1 MQFCNVSSIQ
11 FIIMKIKNV
20 EKSSTVD
27 YPPYI
32 SAVVFLSGCNFRCPF
47 CYNKEL
53 VDENSNL
60 PDIPMDEFI
69 EWLKTRHGKL
79 DAVVITGGE
88 PTIHGQKLVD
98 FCSIIKSLGFKIK
111 LDTNGSNPEL
121 VKFLINEGF
130 IDYIAMDIK
139 SDAMHYDK
147 ACGIKVSMYDILQSI
162 NIIMSSG
169 LPYEFRTTIVPG
181 LHDDNT
187 IKGIASM
194 IKGSPKYAIQQFK
207 PINTLDPEYIKIVPF
222 SESEMEKFKKDFE
235 YLTGIMEMEFRR

>member
-1 MQFCNVSSIQ
+1 
-11 FIIMKIKNV
+11 MKIKNI

-53 VDENSNL
+53 VDENSTL
-60 PDIPMDEFI
+60 PDIPKDEFL
-69 EWLKTRHGKL
+69 EWLTTRHGKL
-79 DAVVITGGE
+79 DAVVLTGGE
-88 PTIHGQKLVD
+88 PTIHGEELIN
-98 FCSIIKSLGFKIK
+98 FAREIKELGFKVK
-111 LDTNGSNPEL
+111 LDTNGSNPDIIH
-121 VKFLINEGF
+121 KLIEQKL

-139 SDAMHYDK
+139 SDAIHYDK
-147 ACGIKVSMYDILQSI
+147 ACGVEVSMHDILLSI
-162 NIIMSSG
+162 SIIMSSG

-181 LHDDNT
+181 LHDDKT

-194 IKGSPKYAIQQFK
+194 IKGAPKYAIQQFK
-207 PINTLDPEYIKIVPF
+207 PINTLDPSYTDITPF
-222 SESEMEKFKKDFE
+222 SESDMEKFKKDFE